1 MVIKMT
7 LQDAINNV
15 NNALSVEPKKE
26 KLSVSYNCPKLKLGS
41 NIVDVRAIVTE
52 YNEDGELAFRSKSQ
66 SIIKVDL
73 REVTKIPSERE
84 LESNFSTQ
92 YFKDNLDIMSL
103 QQREYAKIKKYCVAA
118 IEVNRAERIEKL
130 RGRATVFGDVEIHR
144 CALSIHELCEWIEDI
159 EDVDELRADEA
170 QDIQQATV
178 RLESILEKLGYE
190 KKSFNTE
197 MYENDKIAQKLDKK
211 YDVHARS
218 ARAGAGKTKAQKEN
232 EIAEHRAP
240 RMMNCDESLLVP
252 LSESA
257 TTNTVSHTR
266 QAFEAKK
273 GRPVKPGKKKD

>member
-1 MVIKMT
+1 MT
-7 LQDAINNV
+7 LQEAINNV
-15 NNALSVEPKKE
+15 NNALYIEPKKE
-26 KLSVSYNCPKLKLGS
+26 KVSVSYNCPKLKTGS

-52 YNEDGELAFRSKSQ
+52 YSCDGKVISKSKSQ

-73 REVTKIPSERE
+73 RKVTKIPSEVE
-84 LESNFSTQ
+84 LESECSTQ
-92 YFKDNLDIMSL
+92 YFKDNADIMSL
-103 QQREYAKIKKYCVAA
+103 QQREYQKIKMYCRAA
-118 IEVNRAERIEKL
+118 IDANNAERTAKL
-130 RGRATVFGDVEIHR
+130 RGRATIFGDTEIHQ
-144 CALSIHELCEWIEDI
+144 CALSIHELCEWIEAI
-159 EDVDELRADEA
+159 EHTDELRADEA

-266 QAFEAKK
+266 QAFEATK